1 MLKRV
6 ALLGSIAALTMG
18 SAGSASAQ
26 DWGGGGW
33 GGGGWDGGGWG
44 GGGWG
49 GGGWGG
55 GAVTVTVS
63 GFPRPFPFRRP
74 CCERPFIPRPVFC
87 CERPFFGRP
96 FFRPPYFYGD
106 HFAPYAY
113 NWNADY
119 GYGGYGGW

>member
-6 ALLGSIAALTMG
+6 ALLGSIAALTVG

-26 DWGGGGW
+26 DW
-33 GGGGWDGGGWG
+33 GGGWG

-63 GFPRPFPFRRP
+63 GFPGPIFPRREVGCCFRPSFPRTAW
-74 CCERPFIPRPVFC
+74 CCHRS
-87 CERPFFGRP
+87 FFPHR
-96 FFRPPYFYGD
+96 FYRPPYFYGD
-106 HFAPYAY
+106 NFAPYAY
-113 NWNADY
+113 NFAPYAYDY
-119 GYGGYGGW
+119 GSYYGAGYGGDGGY